1 MRSPPAPVPSRQH
14 ECAGR
19 DEVPAVDGTPTGS
32 PSVDAAAAAAAVNG
46 RGGGGAHGL
55 RRPKGL
61 GRPPPRPTA
70 PSSSSSNSLRSGDGV
85 TAARST
91 AAADTGFKP
100 EVSPKTKPA
109 ASPEAKLEVMPEAKP
124 EAPSPMAPS
133 RATAPRALSR
143 ATSPMAPS
151 WATAR
156 RSLSHGAVS
165 GGPSS
170 ALARGAMALSGL
182 LSAGRNAVRESHASE
197 SAPSSTSYRCSSAD
211 ARLASGR
218 TIGADGVAPPP
229 PPPPPPSR
237 APRGG
242 GPRRASARA
251 SRIVSSLSATVC
263 ASCTLSALPASLRSS
278 S

>member
-14 ECAGR
+14 EYIGR
-19 DEVPAVDGTPTGS
+19 DEVP
-32 PSVDAAAAAAAVNG
+32 AAAAAAVNG
-46 RGGGGAHGL
+46 RGGGGAASL
-55 RRPKGL
+55 R
-61 GRPPPRPTA
+61 RPPPRTTA

-124 EAPSPMAPS
+124 EAPSPMPPS

-151 WATAR
+151 WSTAR
-156 RSLSHGAVS
+156 CSLSNCAVS

-218 TIGADGVAPPP
+218 TIGADGVAPP
-229 PPPPPPSR
+229 SR